1 MNHSLIPIFGNKR
14 VKALLATLVCCSA
27 YFTYDGAVIAITA
40 GTADWMGH
48 AGALVFSLSSSTAI
62 YLLWTAAPVAVSK
75 LEVPLERV
83 LGLCI
88 TFFSAFLIACLSS
101 WLNVASI
108 AGTAAIVFHMNVLL
122 VEFEAVLE
130 QRFTAI
136 VSTKSLL
143 PDLKQAQTLYLARR
157 ESEYRRGAYTGIP
170 GPGSVEQL
178 LQSLSDQFG
187 TLEGS
192 FAIELVRREGIA
204 KQARE
209 QLDVMRKVANAPG
222 EPNVRMDNL
231 AREADKLRA
240 LLSELDPR
248 GLIKSLQ
255 RTLHAMPREVDLQ
268 STSSRSSRGANA
280 QRAALERI
288 HGELIKT
295 VGQFGAELAMLSKLP
310 VPAVPAITRL
320 NAIEA
325 VIRYPLQ
332 HAPFWAGGIALDAT
346 PTVLLLYAMIL
357 MYVRGRAG
365 LFDDASNDV
374 TMKEAQV
381 VLHALE
387 TIREARISR
396 EAMDRQH
403 DELTGAPL
411 LKDESN
417 AKSD

>member
-1 MNHSLIPIFGNKR
+1 MNHSLIPIFGNRR
-14 VKALLATLVCCSA
+14 VKTLLLLLAICSG
-27 YFTYDGAVIAITA
+27 YFTYDGAAMAITA
-40 GTADWMGH
+40 GTADWRSY

-75 LEVPLERV
+75 LETPLERA
-83 LGLCI
+83 LGMCI
-88 TFFSAFLIACLSS
+88 TIFSAFLIACLSS

-108 AGTAAIVFHMNVLL
+108 AGTAAMVFHMNVLL
-122 VEFEAVLE
+122 VEFEGILE

-143 PDLKQAQTLYLARR
+143 PDLKQAQTLYLTRR
-157 ESEYRRGAYTGIP
+157 ESEFRRGAYTGIP

-187 TLEGS
+187 TLEGT
-192 FAIELVRREGIA
+192 FAIELARRDGIA
-204 KQARE
+204 KQARA
-209 QLDVMRKVANAPG
+209 QLDMMRQVTNQPG
-222 EPNVRMDNL
+222 EANVRMDHL
-231 AREADKLRA
+231 AREADKLRG

-255 RTLHAMPREVDLQ
+255 RTLQAMPREVDLQ
-268 STSSRSSRGANA
+268 STSSRTSRGAKA

-288 HGELIKT
+288 HDELTKT
-295 VGQFGAELAMLSKLP
+295 IGQFGAELEILSKLP
-310 VPAVPAITRL
+310 VPSVPAVTRL
-320 NAIEA
+320 NAVEA

-374 TMKEAQV
+374 TMKEAKV

-387 TIREARISR
+387 AIRVGRISQA
-396 EAMDRQH
+396 AMDRQH

-411 LKDESN
+411 LKDESHD
-417 AKSD
+417 KSG